1 MTMSDAYTVSVST
14 DNHAE
19 EHSRRSYVPKSA
31 DRGLSQEN
39 VIIYDCG
46 DDKTHFNE
54 FFEPSITAYNAKQ
67 KRNDRKK
74 DYDYWDALQSGREGY
89 GSGKTQEKCVYHD
102 VIQIGNRDANGIT
115 DDSFDVEH
123 WRKLKEDGK
132 MQEATDYVMQHKNTS
147 KVNEDIKE
155 CLVQIAKEIKE
166 NKDGKYDGILVHGLI
181 IHADEPNGT
190 VHLDFRY
197 SVYTEGEKTGLGTR
211 ISLNKG
217 LGKLG
222 YKTDNNSTNLNKFRD
237 SIKDRI
243 EEIMLEKNLQRE
255 KKNEHRAH
263 LSVRE
268 YELKQETEKLEKELK
283 KATQDYTKIITDG
296 IVEKVSMDNQK
307 KAFEKEMSLK
317 KKKIEETEQ
326 ELSKREEEIQ
336 TEKQELEI
344 FRNELNLREESIE
357 EKEKKQQEKEQEFQH
372 REDKLEAQKLAVEKE
387 KETVALELNV
397 ARETTQNAKET
408 KVSYLKMI
416 EEADRVLQPYTIDE
430 LKRTLLKEFKEKA
443 EQRKNNS
450 GKTLWSMVGK
460 TFTQVVNA
468 LGENKIEKSRYP
480 VERMKM
486 SLDNQQMNQDFRE
499 KQIDAAFDYFD
510 RKDKKRNDD
519 FEL

>member
-1 MTMSDAYTVSVST
+1 MSDAYTVSVST
-14 DNHAE
+14 DTHAE

-31 DRGLSQEN
+31 DRGLAQEN

-74 DYDYWDALQSGREGY
+74 DYDYWDALQNGREGY

-102 VIQIGNRDANGIT
+102 VIQIGNRDTNGVT

-263 LSVRE
+263 MSTYE
-268 YELKQETEKLEKELK
+268 YEKWKEVEKAEKALEKAKNEYALAVGQKIVAQMEAKNLKIKVQSETDRKKKEIQEQEKLL
-283 KATQDYTKIITDG
+283 Q
-296 IVEKVSMDNQK
+296 QK
-307 KAFEKEMSLK
+307 
-317 KKKIEETEQ
+317 EQ
-326 ELSKREEEIQ
+326 EINDRLGQVKALQ
-336 TEKQELEI
+336 QEAENRLE
-344 FRNELNLREESIE
+344 SVE
-357 EKEKKQQEKEQEFQH
+357 EKEKEQHEKEKEFQKK
-372 REDKLEAQKLAVEKE
+372 EDALEAQKDNIQK
-387 KETVALELNV
+387 KETLVDAELRV
-397 ARETTQNAKET
+397 AKET
-408 KVSYLKMI
+408 IQNAQEMHQTYQDMFNQVQTY
-416 EEADRVLQPYTIDE
+416 LQPYTLENLRHNII
-430 LKRTLLKEFKEKA
+430 TEFREKA
-443 EQRKNNS
+443 EQVKNKS
-450 GKTLWSMVGK
+450 GHSLWSMVEK
-460 TFTQVVNA
+460 PFTQIISQ
-468 LGENKIEKSRYP
+468 LGGTR
-480 VERMKM
+480 VERMRYPAEGVVESTEVRQATQDRRKM
-486 SLDNQQMNQDFRE
+486 D
-499 KQIDAAFDYFD
+499 IDRAMDYFD
-510 RKDKKRNDD
+510 HKNKKKNDD

>member
-14 DNHAE
+14 DTHAE

-31 DRGLSQEN
+31 DRGLAKEN

-54 FFEPSITAYNAKQ
+54 FFEPAISAYNAKQ

-102 VIQIGNRDANGIT
+102 VIQIGNRDTNGIT
-115 DDSFDVEH
+115 DDSFDVDN

-132 MQEATDYVMQHKNTS
+132 MKEATDYVMQHKNTS
-147 KVNEDIKE
+147 KENEDIKE

-268 YELKQETEKLEKELK
+268 YELKQETEKAKKELANVK
-283 KATQDYTKIITDG
+283 MQIVIDEMTSETQKRR
-296 IVEKVSMDNQK
+296 KQ
-307 KAFEKEMSLK
+307 
-317 KKKIEETEQ
+317 Q
-326 ELSKREEEIQ
+326 ELKEIDKRCADKKRELKEAEKTFEDKQQEIENRLEQ
-336 TEKQELEI
+336 AKKLQQEAERRLA
-344 FRNELNLREESIE
+344 SVE
-357 EKEKKQQEKEQEFQH
+357 EKEKEQHEKEKEFQKK
-372 REDKLEAQKLAVEKE
+372 EDALEAQKDNIQK
-387 KETVALELNV
+387 KETLVDAELRV
-397 ARETTQNAKET
+397 AKET
-408 KVSYLKMI
+408 IQNAQEMYQTYQDMFNQVQTY
-416 EEADRVLQPYTIDE
+416 LQPYTLENLRHNII
-430 LKRTLLKEFKEKA
+430 TEFREKA
-443 EQRKNNS
+443 EQVKNKS
-450 GKTLWSMVGK
+450 GHSLWSMVEK
-460 TFTQVVNA
+460 PFTQIISQ
-468 LGENKIEKSRYP
+468 LGGTR
-480 VERMKM
+480 VERMRYPAEGVVESTEVRQAAQDRRKM
-486 SLDNQQMNQDFRE
+486 D
-499 KQIDAAFDYFD
+499 IDRAMDYFD
-510 RKDKKRNDD
+510 HKDKKKNDD